1 MNVRPATADDAK
13 AIGAVFDAAVRAG
26 WKYLGEL
33 VETPMFAPADKDQ
46 LVADHAP
53 PNVLLV
59 ATDQTGQILGYTA
72 APPDDGELFLL
83 FVHPAHAGRGVG
95 GMLLNAA
102 HDALRAAACTH
113 AFLYT
118 HEQNERALALYTSA
132 GYRPDGSSRETN
144 FRGTTIREPRLVKRL
159 CHERSRGI

>member
-33 VETPMFAPADKDQ
+33 VETPMFAPADWDQ

-72 APPDDGELFLL
+72 APPTTASCSCSSSTPPTPG
-83 FVHPAHAGRGVG
+83 
-95 GMLLNAA
+95 AA
-102 HDALRAAACTH
+102 SEAC
-113 AFLYT
+113 
-118 HEQNERALALYTSA
+118 S
-132 GYRPDGSSRETN
+132 
-144 FRGTTIREPRLVKRL
+144 
-159 CHERSRGI
+159 